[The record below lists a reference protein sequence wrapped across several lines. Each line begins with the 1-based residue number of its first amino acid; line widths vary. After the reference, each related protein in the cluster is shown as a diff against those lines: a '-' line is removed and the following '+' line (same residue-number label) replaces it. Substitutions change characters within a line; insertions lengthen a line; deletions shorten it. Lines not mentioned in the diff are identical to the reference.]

1 MRVRI
6 SSRRSVITW
15 LLPSLLSLALVGCA
29 MSEERVVAR
38 AEGLAAAGRGSDA
51 LRLLGNYLERTPQ
64 AAGPRRLKILL
75 AIEEQQSE
83 EALRDYEAM
92 SASQKGH
99 DPALLHQLA
108 LGLIRDALRS
118 TSFRWDSSA
127 MRSGAMRV
135 SFEREP
141 LPRSWS
147 WPIPRPIGSS
157 GWAWSTQIHRS
168 GRTRRRRSDA
178 LAMVHSG
185 RSWSNC

>member
-92 SASQKGH
+92 SASQKGD
-99 DPALLHQLA
+99 DPALLHQLS

-118 TSFRWDSSA
+118 HEGFLRARAAAALVELADPSADWLLRLGLEHPDSSVRA
-127 MRSGAMRV
+127 HAAETVGRLGNGALRPELEQLL
-135 SFEREP
+135 SDLRAFFE
-141 LPRSWS
+141 
-147 WPIPRPIGSS
+147 
-157 GWAWSTQIHRS
+157 
-168 GRTRRRRSDA
+168 
-178 LAMVHSG
+178 
-185 RSWSNC
+185 